1 MQLNRKLCLNLNYN
15 GSNSF
20 FFVNT
25 TKIYQF
31 KAKNFEIKKYP
42 VCLGSISKDF
52 TDINMNKTGL
62 NWYVYEL
69 SVDYNIIDTSNI
81 IHIQKCLMK

>member
-31 KAKNFEIKKYP
+31 KAKTFEIKKYP

-52 TDINMNKTGL
+52 TDIKMNKTGL
-62 NWYVYEL
+62 N
-69 SVDYNIIDTSNI
+69 
-81 IHIQKCLMK
+81 